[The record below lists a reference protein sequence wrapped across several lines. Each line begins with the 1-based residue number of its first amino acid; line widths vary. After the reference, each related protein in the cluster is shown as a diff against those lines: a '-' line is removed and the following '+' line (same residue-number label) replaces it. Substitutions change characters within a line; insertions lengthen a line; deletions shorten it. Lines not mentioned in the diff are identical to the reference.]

1 MPGQLRKSFPEEM
14 GPGGRMRNK
23 KTVSKRKVPGEF
35 FGGVLCSRKLLPVK
49 EPEVKRRN

>member
-35 FGGVLCSRKLLPVK
+35 SAASYVAENCSP
-49 EPEVKRRN
+49 